1 MNISQLSYNKL
12 LGIQYLLNQRPRKSL
27 LFEFPLSLFITL
39 TVESTN
45 RLFSQFIPV
54 NEMFYMINMS
64 QRYNIFVILPNI
76 QTRVH
81 YNSIRGY
88 RPFFIAFDYRRISL
102 QCSYKQ

>member
-45 RLFSQFIPV
+45 RLFSRFIPV
-54 NEMFYMINMS
+54 NEMFYMINML

-88 RPFFIAFDYRRISL
+88 RPFFIAFDYCRISL
-102 QCSYKQ
+102 QYSYKQ

>member
-27 LFEFPLSLFITL
+27 LFEFPLFLFITL

-54 NEMFYMINMS
+54 NEMFYMINML
-64 QRYNIFVILPNI
+64 QRYSIFVILPNI

-81 YNSIRGY
+81 YNSHGHY
-88 RPFFIAFDYRRISL
+88 RPFFIVFDYRRISL
-102 QCSYKQ
+102 QYSYKQ